1 MRARTRE
8 RLEECERTAA
18 DAAQRAARAEA
29 TVDRL
34 REALEELPLAVVVV
48 DESGDEVARNHRAS
62 AFVGERPVDVL
73 VADAVRKAIAAAAV
87 GGREERAVELQG
99 PPVRALRVVAER
111 LPGGGIV
118 AVVEDESERRR
129 LDAVRRDFVANV
141 SHELRTPVG
150 ALSLLAETMA
160 VEDDATV
167 LKRLAARVSAEA
179 ERAAALVADLLDLS
193 RIEAE
198 GDAEAGGAPRERV
211 TVVDVVDAAVERTQA
226 VAERSGITFAVNAD
240 PAVSVAGDREQLLS
254 AVANLLHNAVSYSDE
269 GTTVSIDVA
278 VQGAMVDIAVRDHGI
293 GIPAKDLERI
303 FERFYRVDRARDRR
317 TGGTGLGLSIVRHV
331 ATNHGGEVLVES
343 REGEGSTFTLR
354 LPMAGNG

>member
-8 RLEECERTAA
+8 QLEEQERATA
-18 DAAQRAARAEA
+18 DAAARAAAAER
-29 TVDRL
+29 TIERL
-34 REALEELPLAVVVV
+34 RQALEELPLAVVVV
-48 DESGDEVARNHRAS
+48 DEDGGEVARNHRAS

-73 VADAVRKAIAAAAV
+73 VADAVRKAIAAASV
-87 GGREERAVELQG
+87 GGREERVVELQG
-99 PPVRALRVVAER
+99 PPLRALRIVAEC

-160 VEDDATV
+160 DEDDPGV

-179 ERAAALVADLLDLS
+179 ERASALVADLLDLS
-193 RIEAE
+193 RIES
-198 GDAEAGGAPRERV
+198 DAGEVARERV
-211 TVVDVVDAAVERTQA
+211 AVRELVDAAVQRTQA
-226 VAERSGITFAVNAD
+226 LAEGNGITFAVQTAPD
-240 PAVSVAGDREQLLS
+240 VAVEGDREQLLS

-269 GTTVSIDVA
+269 GTTVSVEVA
-278 VQGAMVDIAVRDHGI
+278 VGDGTVDIAVRDRGI

-331 ATNHGGEVLVES
+331 ATNHGGDVLVAS

-354 LPMAGNG
+354 LPVAADG

>member
-8 RLEECERTAA
+8 QLEEQERATA
-18 DAAQRAARAEA
+18 DAAARAAAAER
-29 TVDRL
+29 TVERL
-34 REALEELPLAVVVV
+34 RQALEELPLAVVVV
-48 DESGDEVARNHRAS
+48 DEDGGEVARNHRAS

-73 VADAVRKAIAAAAV
+73 VADAVRKAVAAASV
-87 GGREERAVELQG
+87 GGREERVVELQG
-99 PPVRALRVVAER
+99 PPLRALRIVAEC
-111 LPGGGIV
+111 LPSGGIV

-160 VEDDATV
+160 EEDDPGV
-167 LKRLAARVSAEA
+167 LKRLALRVSAEA
-179 ERAAALVADLLDLS
+179 ERASALVADLLDLS
-193 RIEAE
+193 RIES
-198 GDAEAGGAPRERV
+198 DAGEVAHERV
-211 TVVDVVDAAVERTQA
+211 AVRELVDAALQRTQA
-226 VAERSGITFAVNAD
+226 LAERTGITFAVHVASD
-240 PAVSVAGDREQLLS
+240 LAVEGDREQLLS

-269 GTTVSIDVA
+269 GTTVSVDVA
-278 VQGAMVDIAVRDHGI
+278 VGDGSVDIAVHDRGI

-331 ATNHGGEVLVES
+331 ATNHGGDVLVES

-354 LPMAGNG
+354 LPVAGNG